1 MTSQTPKE
9 LFDKGFITEDQ
20 YKKIDLITSGRL
32 VSVFYEL
39 RSMLY
44 LGVMLF
50 TTGVGILIYQN
61 IGELGHIVSIIALC
75 ILTLICFGYALKH
88 VLPYSNEQVKSPN
101 VYYDY
106 IVLLGSLLF
115 ISVQGY
121 LQFQYGI
128 LTENLEYSTLVTAVF
143 FFFIAYRFDHLGVLS
158 LAITALAS
166 FWGLSVSPQKWYSG
180 DFFAASNL
188 HITAIIFSSVLA
200 ALSLVLDWK
209 SIKKHFTFAYLNF
222 SVLIFFVATIVGL
235 FEDEDWYGIY
245 VLLIYAGC
253 IFTYYMARW
262 KKSFLFLLYAFIAAY
277 IGTTYLLAD
286 IVFDNDIELWFFYSI
301 VSCGGFIYFI
311 VKYRNYFIRE
321 S

>member
-20 YKKIDLITSGRL
+20 YKKIDLITSGQL

-50 TTGVGILIYQN
+50 TTGVGILLYQN
-61 IGELGHIVSIIALC
+61 IGEIGHIVSIITLC
-75 ILTLICFGYALKH
+75 ILTLICLWYAFKH
-88 VLPYSNEQVKSPN
+88 AIPYSNEHVKPPN

-106 IVLLGSLLF
+106 VVLLGSLLF

-128 LTENLEYSTLVTAVF
+128 FTENLEYSTLVTATL

-180 DFFAASNL
+180 DFFSESNL
-188 HITAIIFSSVLA
+188 HITAIIFSIVVAVLA
-200 ALSLVLDWK
+200 LILDRK
-209 SIKKHFTFAYLNF
+209 AIKRHFTFTYLNF
-222 SVLIFFVATIVGL
+222 CMLIFFVGTIVGL
-235 FEDEDWYGIY
+235 FDDENWYGIY

-262 KKSFLFLLYAFIAAY
+262 KKSFLFLLYAFIAGY

-286 IVFDNDIELWFFYSI
+286 IVFDNNMELWFFYSI

-311 VKYRNYFIRE
+311 VKYRNYFTRE